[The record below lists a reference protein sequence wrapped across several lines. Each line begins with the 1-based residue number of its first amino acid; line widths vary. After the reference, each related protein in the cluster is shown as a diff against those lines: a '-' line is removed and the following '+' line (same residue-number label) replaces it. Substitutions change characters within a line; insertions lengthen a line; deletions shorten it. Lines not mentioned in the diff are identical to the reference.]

1 MAAAKRQRRDIIT
14 MLGSAATAWPPA
26 ARAQQQA
33 MVGEPTPSQQSLLA
47 LGWLNFFLSGVQ
59 ASFGP
64 ICAAYLAAQ
73 GWTAQNIGFVLSIG
87 GTASLAS
94 QVPGGLLLDAVRAK
108 RLLIAAGVVIVALS
122 IAIFSLWPSF
132 PVVALAEVLQ
142 GITGGV
148 LGPAVVAITLG
159 LVGHAALAGRL
170 GQNQRFAAAGGVA
183 VTLTM
188 ALLAYSEPL
197 WAMFVPVV
205 LAVPMFVALNQIR
218 AQEIDFGRASGAKHA
233 YADRPQGAGRDGT
246 LLKNRRLL
254 IFAACAVLFQV
265 ANASM
270 LPLASG
276 LLAYEGMRQAAP
288 LVAALIIV
296 PQLIEVLLAPWV
308 GQRAE
313 KSGRKP
319 LLLVAFAALPI
330 RAMLFALTS
339 NPLALIVTQ
348 VLDGISGVVL
358 GVMTALVI
366 ADVTKGTGR
375 FNLAQGMFGT
385 VMGIGA
391 SLSPTLSGLIAH
403 HFGHSVGFMSLAGEG
418 FVALVVLAVFLPETK
433 EETPLSPGVTE
444 GSPLNQI
451 STVAP
456 RWQFT
461 SAMRRALL
469 VQDAVATSAAIY
481 GCAPRGKLSN
491 RQRGALSSSP
501 S

>member
-1 MAAAKRQRRDIIT
+1 MPDMTVSMKRPISLVVSHHASPSEIKPHERSFSSWMMLSRCAPNPGTHMRVILFRVFTQSGSRAATPARHEKDGLPNWTGPSLNQLSNNSCKLIEDLPLPCLRFSEPTSNITPIFVAVRLRLEPFDPRARLISRETSWRQPSVKGGNNHT
-14 MLGSAATAWPPA
+14 MLGSAATAWPLA

-108 RLLIAAGVVIVALS
+108 RLLIAAGTVIVAFS

-218 AQEIDFGRASGAKHA
+218 AQEIDFGRASGA
-233 YADRPQGAGRDGT
+233 DQT
-246 LLKNRRLL
+246 N
-254 IFAACAVLFQV
+254 
-265 ANASM
+265 
-270 LPLASG
+270 
-276 LLAYEGMRQAAP
+276 
-288 LVAALIIV
+288 
-296 PQLIEVLLAPWV
+296 
-308 GQRAE
+308 
-313 KSGRKP
+313 
-319 LLLVAFAALPI
+319 
-330 RAMLFALTS
+330 
-339 NPLALIVTQ
+339 
-348 VLDGISGVVL
+348 
-358 GVMTALVI
+358 
-366 ADVTKGTGR
+366 
-375 FNLAQGMFGT
+375 
-385 VMGIGA
+385 
-391 SLSPTLSGLIAH
+391 
-403 HFGHSVGFMSLAGEG
+403 
-418 FVALVVLAVFLPETK
+418 
-433 EETPLSPGVTE
+433 
-444 GSPLNQI
+444 
-451 STVAP
+451 
-456 RWQFT
+456 
-461 SAMRRALL
+461 
-469 VQDAVATSAAIY
+469 
-481 GCAPRGKLSN
+481 
-491 RQRGALSSSP
+491 
-501 S
+501 